1 MEEIK
6 KIGYSKQEAA
16 KALTISIRKL
26 DELING
32 GVLKTINIGSR
43 VIINA
48 KSMERLMEVG
58 AVPYE
63 RDKNKGYRDEQAS

>member
-6 KIGYSKQEAA
+6 KIGYSKREAA
-16 KALTISIRKL
+16 LALTISIRKL
-26 DELING
+26 DELIKN
-32 GVLKTINIGSR
+32 GVLRTINIGSR

-58 AVPYE
+58 AVPY
-63 RDKNKGYRDEQAS
+63 NKGG

>member
-16 KALTISIRKL
+16 LALTISVRKL
-26 DELING
+26 DELINS

-63 RDKNKGYRDEQAS
+63 KGA